1 MWIQTVL
8 VGALACAVLPGVA
21 YLHGPRS
28 VVDKSIPPGWV
39 LCALTP
45 MAVSM
50 CSVVNPNGLEIAA
63 AITLWYAGAVLALER
78 LENPPIRLVAVI
90 AGSATVLVST
100 RGLSPL
106 LAFLIFATLIALAG
120 PRAVVS
126 LYRGGAGTCD
136 GRWQ

>member
-1 MWIQTVL
+1 
-8 VGALACAVLPGVA
+8 
-21 YLHGPRS
+21 
-28 VVDKSIPPGWV
+28 
-39 LCALTP
+39 
-45 MAVSM
+45 M

-78 LENPPIRLVAVI
+78 LENPPTRLVAVI

-126 LYRGGAGTCD
+126 LYRRRRD
-136 GRWQ
+136 VRWAMAVVAFVTVVSVV